1 MMDFK
6 MRRIVFIALVLAG
19 CLTAAPWLLAQ
30 APAAGD
36 AKGQSKPA
44 GESQKT
50 PPNSSQPGA
59 PSQSSTNPFPED
71 TSTVPVMPSKIPPPL
86 PQGAYRGEEREM
98 ERGPDSSPVP
108 LRGEDVD
115 PVRSP
120 DDPAPEAASGSDA
133 DSSANSS
140 SSLSGLE
147 RLLPKPGDDDQ
158 QGKKKKLLVIKEP
171 THQEASSK
179 DIEVGKYYL
188 DRKNWKAALS
198 RFESALILDPENPE
212 VYWGL
217 AESEHHLGDYAHA
230 KAHYLQLLEYD
241 PDGPHGKQA
250 RKELKDPALDK
261 AQSGPATA
269 ETPK

>member
-1 MMDFK
+1 MGSMMDFK
-6 MRRIVFIALVLAG
+6 MRRIVFIALLLAG
-19 CLTAAPWLLAQ
+19 CLTATPWLMAQ

-36 AKGQSKPA
+36 TKGQSKPA
-44 GESQKT
+44 GESQK
-50 PPNSSQPGA
+50 PQSNSSQPGA
-59 PSQSSTNPFPED
+59 PAQSSTNPFPED

-86 PQGAYRGEEREM
+86 PQGTYRPED
-98 ERGPDSSPVP
+98 RGPDSSPVP

-120 DDPAPEAASGSDA
+120 DDPAPEARSGSDA
-133 DSSANSS
+133 DSSADSS
-140 SSLSGLE
+140 SSLTGLGG
-147 RLLPKPGDDDQ
+147 LLPKPGDDQ
-158 QGKKKKLLVIKEP
+158 PGKRKKLLVIKEP

-179 DIEVGKYYL
+179 DIEVGNYYL

-198 RFESALILDPENPE
+198 RFESALILDPENPD

-217 AESEHHLGDYAHA
+217 AEAEHHLGDYAHA

-241 PDGPHGKQA
+241 PDGPHGKQT
-250 RKELKDPALDK
+250 RRELKDPALDK

-269 ETPK
+269 EKPK

>member
-1 MMDFK
+1 MGSMMDFR

-19 CLTAAPWLLAQ
+19 CLTAAPWLRAQ

-36 AKGQSKPA
+36 TKGQSKPA
-44 GESQKT
+44 GESQK
-50 PPNSSQPGA
+50 PQPNSSQPGA
-59 PSQSSTNPFPED
+59 PAPSSSNPFPED

-86 PQGAYRGEEREM
+86 PQGTYRPEEREM

-108 LRGEDVD
+108 LRGEDID

-133 DSSANSS
+133 DSS
-140 SSLSGLE
+140 SSLSGLGS
-147 RLLPKPGDDDQ
+147 LLPKPGEDDQ
-158 QGKKKKLLVIKEP
+158 ASGKKKKLLIIKEP

-198 RFESALILDPENPE
+198 RFESALILDPENPD

-217 AESEHHLGDYAHA
+217 AEAEHHLGDYAHA

-241 PDGPHGKQA
+241 PDGPHSRQA

-261 AQSGPATA
+261 VQSGPATA
-269 ETPK
+269 EKP

>member
-6 MRRIVFIALVLAG
+6 MRRIVFIALMLAG
-19 CLTAAPWLLAQ
+19 CLTAAPCLMAQ

-36 AKGQSKPA
+36 TKGQSKPA
-44 GESQKT
+44 TESQK
-50 PPNSSQPGA
+50 PQPNSSQPAA
-59 PSQSSTNPFPED
+59 PAQSNTNPFPED

-86 PQGAYRGEEREM
+86 PPGTYRGEEREM

-108 LRGEDVD
+108 MHGEDVD

-120 DDPAPEAASGSDA
+120 DDPAPEATSGSDA
-133 DSSANSS
+133 DSSINSS
-140 SSLSGLE
+140 SSLTGLGS
-147 RLLPKPGDDDQ
+147 LLPRPGEDDQ
-158 QGKKKKLLVIKEP
+158 PGKKKKLLVLKEP

-179 DIEVGKYYL
+179 DIEVGDYYL

-217 AESEHHLGDYAHA
+217 AEAERHLGEFSSARGYYQKVA
-230 KAHYLQLLEYD
+230 EYD
-241 PDGPHGKQA
+241 PDSRQA
-250 RKELKDPALDK
+250 D
-261 AQSGPATA
+261 AQGTERPSAG
-269 ETPK
+269 

>member
-1 MMDFK
+1 MGSMMDLK

-19 CLTAAPWLLAQ
+19 CLTAAPWLMAQ

-36 AKGQSKPA
+36 AKGQRKPA
-44 GESQKT
+44 GESQK
-50 PPNSSQPGA
+50 PQSNSSQPGA
-59 PSQSSTNPFPED
+59 ATQSNTNPFPED

-86 PQGAYRGEEREM
+86 PQGTYRPEDRV
-98 ERGPDSSPVP
+98 PDSSPVL

-120 DDPAPEAASGSDA
+120 DDPAPEARSESDA

-140 SSLSGLE
+140 SSLNGLE
-147 RLLPKPGDDDQ
+147 KLLPKPGEDDQ
-158 QGKKKKLLVIKEP
+158 TGGKKKKLLVIKEP

-217 AESEHHLGDYAHA
+217 AEAEHHLGDYAHA

-250 RKELKDPALDK
+250 RRELKDPALDK

-269 ETPK
+269 EKPY